1 MRLITLQK
9 RSKLARIWF
18 EYDHVLV
25 EEVKALPERRFFKK
39 DGTAYWSVPLEHHK
53 ELMEFA
59 DAFDFTVADEVKRA
73 IRALKANTI
82 AEVKTP
88 NLPNAYLRAEEVK
101 IGDRTLFKHQ
111 VVGVRHLV
119 TAGRSILADDM
130 GLGKT
135 TQALVAAHFYRL
147 PIVVICPVSLKE
159 NWQRE
164 ADIVGVSIADIFS
177 WAKFPDSLLV
187 QRKYEHG
194 FVAIFD
200 EAHYAQAGTKSQR
213 GERFLSLSKEAAA
226 LFLLTGTPLKNGKP
240 INLMPLLQAI
250 RHPIVQNKSA
260 YQVRYCD
267 AHATPWTR
275 WDLNGA
281 KNLDELH
288 EKTKDKI
295 LRRTK
300 AQCLDLPP
308 FMRSTREAEIN
319 AHAQQAFD
327 AKLRELRLQYI
338 DRLNKGLVN
347 HGAEELVALTQ
358 IRQAASIAKVD
369 TTVDLALEVIEQGN
383 KVVIFTAFKESARNL
398 FHAITGSV
406 VMFGDTPLNVRQQI
420 IDDFQGGEYTAL
432 ITTFGTGGIGINL
445 QSAQIVILHDR
456 PWTPAEADQAESRLH
471 RFGQTGSVQS
481 IWVQYGATDAD
492 IDAMLQSKE
501 RRIELVLNGERK
513 TMSGT
518 MNASDIASM
527 LVPKIFNLQEIE

>member
-1 MRLITLQK
+1 MRLITLAKGSRQV
-9 RSKLARIWF
+9 RIWF
-18 EYDHVLV
+18 DYDREIV
-25 EEVKALPERRFFKK
+25 EEVKTLPDRKFFKK
-39 DGTAYWSVPLEHHK
+39 DGTAYWSVPMEYHK
-53 ELMEFA
+53 EIMEFA
-59 DAFDFTVADEVKRA
+59 HAFGFTVGDEVKRA
-73 IRALKANTI
+73 IRMMKTVT
-82 AEVKTP
+82 AENVQIP
-88 NLPNAYLRAEEVK
+88 NLPEAYLKGRAVT
-101 IGDRTLFKHQ
+101 IGERTLFTHQ
-111 VVGVRHLV
+111 VEGVKYLTLGVR
-119 TAGRSILADDM
+119 AILADDM

-147 PIVVICPVSLKE
+147 PIVVICPVSLKV
-159 NWQRE
+159 NWWRE
-164 ADIVGVSIADIFS
+164 ADIVGVHITEIFS
-177 WAKFPDSLLV
+177 WAKFPESLLV
-187 QRKYEHG
+187 QGKYKHG

-213 GERFLSLSKEAAA
+213 GERFLSLSKEATA

-250 RHPIVQNKSA
+250 QHPITKNKSA

-267 AHATPWTR
+267 AHATPWSR
-275 WDLNGA
+275 WDVSGA

-308 FMRSTREAEIN
+308 FMRAIREAEISTK
-319 AHAQQAFD
+319 AQEIFD
-327 AKLRELRLQYI
+327 ARLKELRLQYM
-338 DRLNKGLVN
+338 DRLNAGLVS

-358 IRQAASIAKVD
+358 IRQAASMAKVD
-369 TTVDLALEVIEQGN
+369 TTVELALEVIEQGS
-383 KVVIFTAFKESARNL
+383 KVVIFTAFKEPA
-398 FHAITGSV
+398 HALNGAIVGSV
-406 VMFGDTPLNVRQQI
+406 VMLGDTPPQVRQEI
-420 IDDFQGGEYTAL
+420 IDDFQAGKYTAL

-445 QSAQIVILHDR
+445 QSAQTVILQDR
-456 PWTPAEADQAESRLH
+456 PWTPADADQAESRLH

-481 IWVQYGATDAD
+481 IWVQYGETDAD

-518 MNASDIASM
+518 MSASDIASV
-527 LVPKIFNLQEIE
+527 LVPKIFNLQEMS